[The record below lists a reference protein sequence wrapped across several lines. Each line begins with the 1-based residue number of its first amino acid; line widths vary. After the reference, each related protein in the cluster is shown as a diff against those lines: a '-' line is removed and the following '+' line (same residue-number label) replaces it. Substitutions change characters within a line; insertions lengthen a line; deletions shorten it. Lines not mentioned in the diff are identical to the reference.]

1 MANHVTAWIEVIGS
15 AAAEAELNKVIAY
28 FNSELKNAEYG
39 DTQLLS
45 KLLFEGSP
53 LIVNDPRLGG
63 AKWAFI
69 EEADSGRIQLICG
82 WDPAFGIA
90 EAVFK
95 LISKQD
101 PDVLIEFLYEDEAPN
116 FVGASI
122 IGNVEGS
129 MKRSDAWID
138 TSEWEVIPEY
148 DYDEDDN
155 PDAKTWEDVYVAQRK
170 CAKTALANF
179 KKGKFRRFSH

>member
-1 MANHVTAWIEVIGS
+1 MANHVSVWVEVMGTTVAQDEFEKIVS
-15 AAAEAELNKVIAY
+15 KFDTEVR
-28 FNSELKNAEYG
+28 NAGYG

-45 KLLFEGSP
+45 KLLFDGSP
-53 LIVNDPRLGG
+53 LVANDPRLGG

-69 EEADSGRIQLICG
+69 EEADSSRIQLTCG

-90 EAVFK
+90 EAIFK
-95 LISKQD
+95 LVSECD
-101 PDVLIEFLYEDEAPN
+101 PDALIELLYEDEAPN

-129 MKRSDAWID
+129 IKRSDAWID
-138 TSEWEVIPEY
+138 TSEWEVMQAH
-148 DYDEDDN
+148 DKDDN
-155 PDAKTWEDVYVAQRK
+155 PDAKTWEDVYATQRK

-179 KKGKFRRFSH
+179 KKGKFKRFSH

>member
-1 MANHVTAWIEVIGS
+1 MANHVNAWIEVIGS
-15 AAAEAELNKVIAY
+15 AAAEAELNKVIAD
-28 FNSELKNAEYG
+28 FSSELKNAGYG

-45 KLLFEGSP
+45 KLLFDGSP
-53 LIVNDPRLGG
+53 LIANDPRLGG

-95 LISKQD
+95 LIRSKD

-129 MKRSDAWID
+129 IKRSDAWID
-138 TSEWEVIPEY
+138 TSEWEVTQEH
-148 DYDEDDN
+148 DEDDN
-155 PDAKTWEDVYVAQRK
+155 PDAKTWEDVYAAQRK

-179 KKGKFRRFSH
+179 KNGKFKRFSH